1 MYHVRCSGR
10 MRGIL
15 LVLACS
21 LVGCKGKN
29 ADQAS
34 GSAAIGSGS
43 AAATGSAV
51 GSDGSAMGSAAGSGA
66 GSAMGSGAGSAAAVA
81 PTGPTLSAKGGLS
94 TLGKMTEPGD
104 EEATAKA
111 IASKIGLPGVEA
123 SFDVMDVA
131 GEVER
136 EEGYISVKRGE
147 KELVQLLRTMASA
160 DAAGP
165 LAVVVW
171 TDEVPTADGIKVG
184 DTFATLAAKH
194 PDVKCKA
201 GAIAEIVYADI
212 LCRDAK
218 EKELGYL
225 ISAEKTKVK
234 GGKVTPDTAKIIA
247 IGHEF

>member
-1 MYHVRCSGR
+1 

-15 LVLACS
+15 LLLVCC
-21 LVGCKGKN
+21 LVGCKGKDSN
-29 ADQAS
+29 QAS
-34 GSAAIGSGS
+34 GSATAGSGS
-43 AAATGSAV
+43 AVVAAGSDSGSAIGLAM
-51 GSDGSAMGSAAGSGA
+51 GSAGSAMGSGDGSAMGSAS
-66 GSAMGSGAGSAAAVA
+66 GSAAAT
-81 PTGPTLSAKGGLS
+81 PTGPTMSAKGGLS
-94 TLGKMTEPGD
+94 TLGKMMEAGD
-104 EEATAKA
+104 EDATAKS
-111 IASKIGLPGVEA
+111 IEKKIGLPGVAA
-123 SFDVMDVA
+123 SFDVMDIG

-184 DTFATLAAKH
+184 DTFATLVAKH
-194 PDVKCKA
+194 PDVKCKS
-201 GAIAEIVYADI
+201 GAIAEIVSADI
-212 LCRDAK
+212 LCRDPK

-225 ISAEKTKVK
+225 FSPEKTKVK
-234 GGKVTPDTAKIIA
+234 GGKVSPDTAKIIA

>member
-1 MYHVRCSGR
+1 
-10 MRGIL
+10 MRVVL
-15 LVLACS
+15 LVLVCS

-29 ADQAS
+29 S
-34 GSAAIGSGS
+34 NPSTGSAAVGSGS
-43 AAATGSAV
+43 AIVAAGSDSGSAV
-51 GSDGSAMGSAAGSGA
+51 GSAMGSAGSAMGSGD
-66 GSAMGSGAGSAAAVA
+66 GSAMGSGAGSGSAVAAA
-81 PTGPTLSAKGGLS
+81 PTGPTITAKGGLS
-94 TLGKMTEPGD
+94 TLGKMMEAGD
-104 EEATAKA
+104 EAATAKA
-111 IASKIGLPGVEA
+111 VEKKIGLAGVAA

-147 KELVQLLRTMASA
+147 KELVQLLRTMASP

-171 TDEVPTADGIKVG
+171 TDEVSTADGIKVG

-201 GAIAEIVYADI
+201 GAIADIVYADI

-225 ISAEKTKVK
+225 ISPDKAKVK
-234 GGKVTPDTAKIIA
+234 GGKVAPDTAKIIA